1 MRDYILYHAGCYD
14 GFGGAYV
21 AWKCFGNKA
30 HYLPVRHGNP
40 PPEIPENSQ
49 VYIIDF
55 CYAKQILLEMLKRH
69 RVTVLDHHRSEQLPL
84 EELREEAIRSMADN
98 RDMGF
103 RVEFDLNR
111 SGAMLAWNHF
121 YPEEPAPELIHYIQD
136 RDLQRFSLPDSQ
148 EVFYALCGYPM
159 DFEVWDTLSVEQLRV
174 EGKAIAGFATQT
186 VNLMCTT
193 AVTWLDIAGYR
204 IPAVNASCL
213 FLEVKAKLCELYP
226 EAPFVAYYF
235 DRSDGK
241 RQWGL
246 RSVGEFDVSEVARQ
260 LGGGGHKNDA
270 GFTVS
275 LGLVQQ

>member
-1 MRDYILYHAGCYD
+1 MRDYILYHSGCYD

-40 PPEIPENSQ
+40 PPDLPDNSQ
-49 VYIIDF
+49 AYIIDF
-55 CYAKQILLEMLKRH
+55 CYAKEILLEMLKRH
-69 RVTVLDHHRSEQLPL
+69 RVTVLDHHRSVQLPL

-148 EVFYALCGYPM
+148 DVHYALCGYPM

-174 EGKAIAGFATQT
+174 EGKAINSRMVPSPSHHVKVLPESAKTISASLTFAFVGSAG
-186 VNLMCTT
+186 
-193 AVTWLDIAGYR
+193 G
-204 IPAVNASCL
+204 CL
-213 FLEVKAKLCELYP
+213 WDETFI
-226 EAPFVAYYF
+226 
-235 DRSDGK
+235 
-241 RQWGL
+241 GL
-246 RSVGEFDVSEVARQ
+246 PKDS
-260 LGGGGHKNDA
+260 KK
-270 GFTVS
+270 T
-275 LGLVQQ
+275 